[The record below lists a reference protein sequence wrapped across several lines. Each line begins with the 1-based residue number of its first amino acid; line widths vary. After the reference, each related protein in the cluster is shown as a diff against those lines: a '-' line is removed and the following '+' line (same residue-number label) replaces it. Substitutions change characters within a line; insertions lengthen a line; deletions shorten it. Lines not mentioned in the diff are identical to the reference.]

1 MISLSLIHKKI
12 DWESV
17 FLGFPIY
24 FCFSALCHLCT
35 LLSTS
40 SFETHVLPVFL
51 LYSSIW
57 YCADAGYGSEEDY
70 ELLQTN
76 RIQAFVKYNY
86 FHKERQRPFQKE
98 IFRIESFFYNPK
110 KDYYVCP
117 MGKTHGLH
125 WNQNQC
131 ERVWI

>member
-1 MISLSLIHKKI
+1 MHPSFNIKFRN
-12 DWESV
+12 V
-17 FLGFPIY
+17 R
-24 FCFSALCHLCT
+24 
-35 LLSTS
+35 TS
-40 SFETHVLPVFL
+40 CFL
-51 LYSSIW
+51 LYSSIR

-70 ELLQTN
+70 ELLQIN

-98 IFRIESFFYNPK
+98 IFRIESLYYTPK

-131 ERVWI
+131 EREWI